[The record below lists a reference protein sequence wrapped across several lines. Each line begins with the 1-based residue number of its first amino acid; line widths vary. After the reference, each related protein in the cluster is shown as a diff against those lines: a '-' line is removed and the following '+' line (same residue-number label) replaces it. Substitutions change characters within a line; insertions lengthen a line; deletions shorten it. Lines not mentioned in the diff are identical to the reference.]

1 MARAG
6 KLKPGFMFTLA
17 YDILNK
23 KKRILKLHI
32 IKLVRKFQKCRVGGY
47 PWAHFS

>member
-1 MARAG
+1 MARAR

-23 KKRILKLHI
+23 KKDFKIAYYQISKE
-32 IKLVRKFQKCRVGGY
+32 V
-47 PWAHFS
+47 STM